1 MPKFKKRKPR
11 VTKGISR
18 KDLATLTAPRKPK
31 PPSRPKIPFSEPSPP
46 EPPYSPEPPDDLPE
60 PADPP
65 RLSDDLP
72 DPILDFPAIVKPSPP
87 ENRRR
92 RSTGPRAFSKQ
103 NTLDTDLKYVEAHRG
118 QANQSRKAALS
129 KGRDIWPIPNLLFSI
144 EANGGT
150 PPHSEEGLPP
160 GFTRP
165 INWERR
171 LACKRDLKLF
181 SELYLPNI
189 FTKSWSKDQLRCI
202 ERASD
207 VFLEGGMFAL
217 AMPRA
222 GGKTA
227 ICRSAI
233 LWGSAYAHRKFMYF
247 VGSTQEKAQQTLEL
261 IKMYWYRSP
270 TLQQDFPEIAWPIQK
285 LENRFHLASGQ
296 TYLTK
301 PTYVDW
307 GSSLVKFPSLLLS
320 REDAEEYLKY
330 DPESVRHLPEDLGCG
345 PDAYLPVQSGLLI
358 ATAGVDGSI
367 RGEADVHPITLEQPR
382 PDLVLLDDVQKDS
395 KADSPTSCEKLI
407 RLIDGA
413 VSGLS
418 GPGEHIAA
426 LMPCTVI
433 REGDVSDTYLDT
445 MLKPDWNGERC
456 RLVVQ
461 WPAGITDFE
470 ISLDTPAGK
479 AWNEYNQLRKVSLLM
494 HKDIRLAR
502 DFYAANR
509 TMMDE
514 GFVVSWDARFSSKGK
529 NWELSAQQHAME
541 LRFISPKTF
550 TAEYQNIGRKLVD
563 EGEILITADQLM
575 KKTIDSKWMQLPPE
589 TEILCAFIDVQ
600 NEGLFFQ
607 LLACDHDYTGVFP
620 YWGLFPDIDS
630 DYYSHS
636 DLDSWSLL
644 TNEFLKVYPQ
654 YRNKLTRTSR
664 GYLRAPFEPKIYH
677 GLSQLIPRLL
687 SMEFERQDTHKKK
700 MKIQR
705 IGIDTRYGRA
715 SDVVKRYIRES
726 GLINELIP
734 YNGQAFPPTNRQLEE
749 YNLQTGWFFE
759 HQQHPNVKDPAWVI
773 RPHATDGSFYLQADV
788 SRLKDRLMARLA
800 SPKGAPGSICMPN
813 VPAEKLEMICNHI
826 CSSEYP
832 EPVTARGLI
841 KNQWILRE
849 NAAWDNDLLDCS
861 AGLMAIASVL
871 GASLKTTDEEF
882 HPQKRRLS
890 EMYKNK
896 HQRRAS

>member
-1 MPKFKKRKPR
+1 VTQGVKKQGIHRSELTRGGNKKRKIS
-11 VTKGISR
+11 TKPPKEVVPPTKPLIRPDLAAPVSTPTSPTPTITSFPPTPSR
-18 KDLATLTAPRKPK
+18 KVVYPTL
-31 PPSRPKIPFSEPSPP
+31 
-46 EPPYSPEPPDDLPE
+46 
-60 PADPP
+60 
-65 RLSDDLP
+65 
-72 DPILDFPAIVKPSPP
+72 VKPSPP
-87 ENRRR
+87 ENRRSR
-92 RSTGPRAFSKQ
+92 RRTPQANQGTHSER
-103 NTLDTDLKYVEAHRG
+103 NVLDYVEAHRG
-118 QANQSRKAALS
+118 QANQARKAALS

-144 EANGGT
+144 EANGGI
-150 PPHSEEGLPP
+150 PPHKEEGLPP
-160 GFTRP
+160 GFLKP
-165 INWERR
+165 INWDRR
-171 LACKRDLKLF
+171 LACKNNLRLF

-189 FTKSWSKDQLRCI
+189 FTKSWSKDQLRCV

-233 LWGSAYAHRKFMYF
+233 VWGSAYAHRKFMYF

-270 TLQQDFPEIAWPIQK
+270 DLQQDFPEIAWPIQR

-296 TYLTK
+296 TYQGN

-320 REDAEEYLKY
+320 REDAQEYLLH
-330 DPESVRHLPEDLGCG
+330 DPESIRHLPESLGCG
-345 PDAYLPVQSGLLI
+345 PEAYLPVQAGLLI

-456 RLVVQ
+456 RLVVK
-461 WPAGITDFE
+461 WPEGLTDFE

-479 AWNEYNQLRKVSLLM
+479 AWNDYNQLRKVSLLM

-502 DFYAANR
+502 DFYIANR
-509 TMMDE
+509 EIMDA
-514 GFVVSWDARFSSKGK
+514 GFEVSWEARFSSKGK

-563 EGEILITADQLM
+563 EGEIMITADQLM
-575 KKTIDSKWMQLPPE
+575 KKTVDSKWMHLPPE
-589 TEILCAFIDVQ
+589 TEILCAFVDVQ
-600 NEGLFFQ
+600 NEGFYWQ

-620 YWGLFPDIDS
+620 CWGIYPDIDS
-630 DYYSHS
+630 DYYSHT

-677 GLSQLIPRLL
+677 GLSVLIPRLL
-687 SMEFERQDTHKKK
+687 SMEFERQDAFKKK

-705 IGIDTRYGRA
+705 IAIDTRYGKA
-715 SDVVKRYIRES
+715 SDVIKRYIRES
-726 GLINELIP
+726 GLVNELIP

-759 HQQHPNVKDPAWVI
+759 HQQHPNVKESSWVI
-773 RPHATDGSFYLQADV
+773 RPHATDGSFFLQADV

-800 SPKGAPGSICMPN
+800 SPKGAPGAICMPN
-813 VPAEKLEMICNHI
+813 VPAEKLEMICHHI

-832 EPVTARGLI
+832 EPVAARGLI
-841 KNQWILRE
+841 KNVWQERE
-849 NAAWDNDLLDCS
+849 NSGWDNDFLDCS
-861 AGLMAIASVL
+861 AGLMAVASVL

-890 EMYKNK
+890 EMYKSK